1 MMITSTQTVGR
12 DVSKQTRVSYRSES
26 RTDNSAPWQ
35 RDPKKGQRRQ
45 MKDAENRNRG
55 DHALSGRQRQKK
67 ENAICK
73 WTRKAGSE
81 RQCDESRAIGVSLA
95 LVPLLGLSHTHI
107 HPHHIP
113 WLRAFVTYPQR
124 MKASRE
130 EKGPRAEWDRL
141 CWMSTAWGSL
151 TVCSLSRLAVYH
163 YFVDIVTWNKDTRR
177 GTFSVVL
184 ADDTGQ
190 KAESKVNP

>member
-1 MMITSTQTVGR
+1 MMITSTQTCGQGR
-12 DVSKQTRVSYRSES
+12 QQANSHELQIRVKNRQFCPMAKGSKEGT
-26 RTDNSAPWQ
+26 
-35 RDPKKGQRRQ
+35 KKT
-45 MKDAENRNRG
+45 KDAENRNRG
-55 DHALSGRQRQKK
+55 DHALSGRQGQKK

-81 RQCDESRAIGVSLA
+81 RQCDESRATGVSLA

-141 CWMSTAWGSL
+141 CWMSMAWGSL

-184 ADDTGQ
+184 ADDAGQ